1 MKHSCVLVSNI
12 TETVLLRYFIDPK
25 IKDSLKQKTVQEP
38 QP

>member
-1 MKHSCVLVSNI
+1 MCTVLVSNI

-25 IKDSLKQKTVQEP
+25 IKDSLKQTKKTMQEP